1 MFSQS
6 NLEKK
11 NNFTF
16 VSSAD
21 LAVAYGEFHEFYCVN
36 AKNDVVAYH
45 RLTIKA
51 VEYTIHTD

>member
-1 MFSQS
+1 M
-6 NLEKK
+6 
-11 NNFTF
+11 F

-21 LAVAYGEFHEFYCVN
+21 LAVACGEFHEFYCLN

-45 RLTIKA
+45 RLTIKV